1 MSSFLKSHFFRFAI
15 RNSGHGTVGNASLM
29 MVAGNLGPAAGSPS
43 RKRARRSSGARDPRR
58 SRGGRVVLAAAAVE
72 DLGRDDGRG
81 LFKRVG

>member
-1 MSSFLKSHFFRFAI
+1 MI
-15 RNSGHGTVGNASLM
+15 RNSGHGTVGNPSLM
-29 MVAGNLGPAAGSPS
+29 MVAGNLGPAGSPS